1 MSTEIRKLIQLE
13 SEHIETFSTSFRYVC
28 SLVYDPSL
36 LTEKVSVCTTAYIY
50 LYMYIYICTY
60 YKLYIESACL
70 YTLYA
75 IYTDTLYII
84 YYIRCTYKHTYAH
97 NCVKNLTQESS
108 KIREERYDTSMTQ
121 CFVHIQSGINNSLF
135 YPK

>member
-1 MSTEIRKLIQLE
+1 MSTEIRKLIYLE
-13 SEHIETFSTSFRYVC
+13 SEHIETFSTPFRYVC

-50 LYMYIYICTY
+50 ICICIYICTY

-84 YYIRCTYKHTYAH
+84 YYIRCTHKHTYAH
-97 NCVKNLTQESS
+97 KCVKNLTQESS

-121 CFVHIQSGINNSLF
+121 CFVHI
-135 YPK
+135 